1 MERTKRLKQEIKE
14 LKEKRKDLEARI
26 EKLKQQNFEAY
37 QNYAAGRAD
46 SFRPEKSVQKSIEKE
61 LKSLNE
67 KLETM
72 EENCNHM
79 KTDMKK
85 PGAESQFA
93 ELTKKMIGHYIEK
106 IEVYDEHRIEIYWK
120 ENRKTEPCCVPKFAV
135 I

>member
-1 MERTKRLKQEIKE
+1 ME
-14 LKEKRKDLEARI
+14 AGI

-46 SFRPEKSVQKSIEKE
+46 SFHPEKSVQKSLEKE

-79 KTDMKK
+79 KADMEK
-85 PGAESQFA
+85 PGAAGQFA
-93 ELTKKMIGHYIEK
+93 ELTKEMIGRYIEK
-106 IEVYDEHRIEIYWK
+106 IEIYDEQRIEIFWK
-120 ENRKTEPCCVPKFAV
+120 EDRKADPFCEPEFAV